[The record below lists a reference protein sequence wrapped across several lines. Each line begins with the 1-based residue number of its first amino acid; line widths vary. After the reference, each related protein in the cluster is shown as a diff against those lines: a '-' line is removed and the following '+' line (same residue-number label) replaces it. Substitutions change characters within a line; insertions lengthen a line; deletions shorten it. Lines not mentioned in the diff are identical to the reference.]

1 MKKHLLSFSL
11 LDMKILP
18 FLYSAAVFAEESATE
33 VTDEPDYD
41 LGEELKDRKGKD
53 IEPYPIIVGASS
65 QQVLSISGLDG
76 DIYWSKTI
84 GDAVNSVPVITLN
97 YVAYV
102 TGKNEVQNHW

>member
-1 MKKHLLSFSL
+1 MLSHSF

-18 FLYSAAVFAEESATE
+18 FLYSAAVFAEDAAATE
-33 VTDEPDYD
+33 VIDEIEQPDYD

>member
-1 MKKHLLSFSL
+1 
-11 LDMKILP
+11 MKILP
-18 FLYSAAVFAEESATE
+18 FLYSAAVFAEDAAATE
-33 VTDEPDYD
+33 VIDEIEQPDYD